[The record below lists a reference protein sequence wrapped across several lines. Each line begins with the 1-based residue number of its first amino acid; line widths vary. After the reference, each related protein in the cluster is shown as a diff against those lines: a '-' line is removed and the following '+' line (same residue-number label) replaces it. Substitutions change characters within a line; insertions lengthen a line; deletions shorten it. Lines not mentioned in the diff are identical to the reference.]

1 MYMCSWWFSWR
12 AANSQRARRRKMGR
26 GRVQGAP
33 GRGIVGTHPV
43 VAWPTMR
50 YFLPSVLERIRWLI
64 RERFSTKSGVLIL
77 NKDISFLYQNK
88 KNGLLIRI
96 IHNGLEDSLDHI
108 QIRILWIH
116 DHKRFFTS
124 MDPKWVNI
132 ARLAAVTRN
141 IFNTYISCLTTPL
154 IFTAILYPRRGLSD
168 RLGPFYQD
176 GKIVIQTGPALL

>member
-1 MYMCSWWFSWR
+1 MIFLDSSEFTTSPQKGNGER
-12 AANSQRARRRKMGR
+12 
-26 GRVQGAP
+26 QGA
-33 GRGIVGTHPV
+33 RGSWKGYS
-43 VAWPTMR
+43 R
-50 YFLPSVLERIRWLI
+50 YPSSRGLTDNAVFLTGSTWTNPLTNQGAFLYLI
-64 RERFSTKSGVLIL
+64 RSL
-77 NKDISFLYQNK
+77 NLKKGYFISLLKY

-108 QIRILWIH
+108 QIRIH
-116 DHKRFFTS
+116 DQKRFFTS

-141 IFNTYISCLTTPL
+141 TFNTYISCLTTPL

-168 RLGPFYQD
+168 RLCPFYQD